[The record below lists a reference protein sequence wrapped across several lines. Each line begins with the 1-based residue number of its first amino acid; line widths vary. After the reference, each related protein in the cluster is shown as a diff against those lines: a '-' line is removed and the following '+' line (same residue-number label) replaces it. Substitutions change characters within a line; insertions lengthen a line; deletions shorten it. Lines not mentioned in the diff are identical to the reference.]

1 MKENR
6 CPPTEQIKAYLAG
19 LLEQDGYDSLSEHL
33 LACQDCEQTV
43 IALEAEP
50 DTLVEILKQPHTPDS
65 SELNASLPIANSTP
79 ASESPT
85 SSLRNGIPK
94 QLGQYEL
101 ISLLGSGGMGAVY
114 LARHQSLDKKVALKL
129 LPALPSQ
136 NAEFVARFQREMR
149 AAGKLDAPAIVRTT
163 DAGQQ
168 DGIHYLVMD
177 VIDGLNLSHI
187 ARAEG
192 KLTVADACELIK
204 QTAMGLAHAHEKG
217 IVHRDVK
224 PSNLMLDCNGQVR
237 ILDFGLAQI
246 SFWDSGSAEITTVGQ
261 LMGTLDYM
269 APEQA
274 ERGGAVDYR
283 ADLYSLGATL
293 FRLLTGRAPLAAA
306 PNLTPLEKL
315 RLLGSHKP
323 PRLRSLRP
331 DAPSGL
337 GDIVDSMLSR
347 DPAQRPASA
356 IHAAEL
362 LEPYANDAD
371 LIGLLQRA
379 KSNPIRD
386 ESDMNWNPLWQRGLV
401 DEPSVAPKPSP
412 SRSRFGGWGKW
423 IAAACLGGMALGG
436 ILFVIETS
444 KGQLVIDSEAN
455 VQVRLVRVDES
466 GTKTDIDDLKIMPGT
481 KATRLRS
488 GKYEIVLEGASD
500 SFVVH
505 NGSFSI
511 KNGEVIV
518 ATVTK
523 KDSANEATSPTV
535 DMVKETSSD
544 PRLTGIVYEGKSLR
558 EWLEIIRYERSV
570 SELEK
575 AISAL
580 SEIAEPSVD
589 DLISVPITDLIR
601 RKPSFFRLSAYI
613 LYQCNPDRYIERL
626 ADFLDRNPVVVSSS
640 DTLHSLPRVIY
651 FSTSGAKEP
660 FQRLYPYLERCIQS
674 AGLDQRLG
682 VAFPLRSL
690 ACVSG
695 ESRIPKEFQEKMVE
709 ILSGCKELT
718 NESFWFRAMS
728 PLGGNAESFGE
739 VLASETVRRVL
750 ASLSGADTSQEEI
763 ALALLMM
770 RKLIEDGYKPS
781 TEETDR
787 LVTSIAPLLQVP
799 ATKLPVV
806 DVFSFSENCF
816 LPKWSTGFL
825 SSSGAFV
832 QTQTNG
838 HRHRN
843 VRVENTILALN
854 LIDSAR
860 MQEQMKPQL
869 TRLMEEL
876 NATRLF
882 GTALFELTNRAPQYK
897 WQSIAVEAPSEF
909 DQLLLRQLVYG
920 QVAASLGQDNAAIF
934 AHFATMRKADWDYEV
949 AECAKKIR
957 AEDSDGL
964 NRLRAFHN
972 SNKDLEI
979 SELLETTL
987 IEKGSNAYY
996 FQQSTQPRV
1005 PNGNG
1010 ISHLDLLI
1018 HVTGNKFPASLAKVA
1033 NGLGNE
1039 GRNALFGVEFESL
1052 TSFRCDD
1059 VASMEVLLKWCDDQ
1073 LRDQKSIMSNPDSAA
1088 IINMLARLVGELPN
1102 VSVECKQLIAD
1113 RLESY
1118 SGLGAEEFWLKSP
1131 LLNSKLHESHF
1142 RTISYCDPMRLAV
1155 LRKAASI
1162 LASKDGYSD
1171 TLRCHAWIMILENY
1185 EDTKHLTQ
1193 VIRDELMTAIERKL
1207 EHWAKNPEES
1217 FVLTP
1222 VEDSFGRISARN
1234 FFPRQLVADEL
1245 HNNLIRVF
1253 NYLARQENQNAF
1265 QKGTSEIGLTL
1276 GYLLMLRGNDSFT
1289 VPKGVLASIQELY
1302 EICDSISSENL
1313 NYKSWVEDSKD
1324 IFNGGLRRS
1333 NRRSNAGFVSHLI
1346 FVQTGLLEGQDFEKL
1361 NDRPYRLYEQDQER
1375 LARFIQP
1382 GDTLS
1387 IYVSGLAIGEPPV
1400 IQAGTRTPIAG
1411 FPVIVSQENTIFVRN
1426 LGTFETKD
1434 KDLEQLKEEIVDKA
1448 RRLQNLAPQV
1458 ATQVNVAFLLRHN
1471 QQLELRN
1478 VTGTPAAK

>member
-6 CPPTEQIKAYLAG
+6 CPPPEQIKAYLAG

-33 LACQDCEQTV
+33 LGCQDCEQTV

-65 SELNASLPIANSTP
+65 SELDEAMPIVNSGPAP
-79 ASESPT
+79 ASEPPT

-187 ARAEG
+187 ARAER
-192 KLTVADACELIK
+192 KLTIADACELIK

-347 DPAQRPASA
+347 DPALRPASA

-362 LEPYANDAD
+362 LEPYTNDAD

-386 ESDMNWNPLWQRGLV
+386 ESDMNWNPLWQRGLI
-401 DEPSVAPKPSP
+401 DELSIAPKLSP

-455 VQVRLVRVDES
+455 VQVRLVSIDES
-466 GTKTDIDDLKIMPGT
+466 GNKTDIDDLKIMPGT

-511 KNGEVIV
+511 RNGEVIV

-535 DMVKETSSD
+535 DTVKETSSD

-575 AISAL
+575 AITAL
-580 SEIAEPSVD
+580 SQIAEPSVD

-626 ADFLDRNPVVVSSS
+626 ADFLDRNPVVVNSS
-640 DTLHSLPRVIY
+640 DTLHSLSSVMY
-651 FSTSGAKEP
+651 FSTSGAKQP
-660 FQRLYPYLERCIQS
+660 FERLYPYLERSIQS
-674 AGLDQRLG
+674 AGLDQRLD

-695 ESRIPKEFQEKMVE
+695 QSSIPKEFQEKVVE
-709 ILSGCKELT
+709 ILGRCKELN
-718 NESFWFRAMS
+718 NESFWFRTTS

-750 ASLSGADTSQEEI
+750 ASLSDAETSKEEI

-770 RKLIEDGYKPS
+770 RKLIEDGYMLS
-781 TEETDR
+781 QEETAK
-787 LVTSIAPLLQVP
+787 LVESIGPLLQIP
-799 ATKLPVV
+799 TSTLPVV
-806 DVFSFSENCF
+806 DVFSFPEDCF

-825 SSSGAFV
+825 SSSSAFV
-832 QTQTNG
+832 KTKANG
-838 HRHRN
+838 HKQRN
-843 VRVENTILALN
+843 VRVENTILAIDF
-854 LIDSAR
+854 IDSAKL
-860 MQEQMKPQL
+860 QEQMKPQL
-869 TRLMEEL
+869 LRLLEEL
-876 NATRLF
+876 DATRLW
-882 GTALFELTNRAPQYK
+882 GTTLFELTTRAPKYD
-897 WQSIAVEAPSEF
+897 WLAIAVDAPTEF
-909 DQLLLRQLVYG
+909 NQLLLRQLVYG
-920 QVAASLGQDNAAIF
+920 QVAATLGQDNAAIF
-934 AHFATMRKADWDYEV
+934 ARFATMRKPDWDHEL

-964 NRLRAFHN
+964 NRLRAYHN
-972 SNKDLEI
+972 SNKDLQI
-979 SELLETTL
+979 SELLESTL
-987 IEKGSNAYY
+987 IEKGSADYLKAVIGHLHI
-996 FQQSTQPRV
+996 SLLSHV
-1005 PNGNG
+1005 NGNQ
-1010 ISHLDLLI
+1010 
-1018 HVTGNKFPASLAKVA
+1018 FPASLARVA
-1033 NGLGNE
+1033 EGLDKE
-1039 GRNALFGVEFESL
+1039 ARLALLYRDFSRLED
-1052 TSFRCDD
+1052 FRCDD
-1059 VASMEVLLKWCDDQ
+1059 PGAMEVLLKWCDEK
-1073 LRDQKSIMSNPDSAA
+1073 LRDQASIMSNPDSEA
-1088 IINMLARLVGELPN
+1088 IVDFLARLVFEQKN
-1102 VSVECKQLIAD
+1102 VSVECQQLIAD

-1118 SGLGAEEFWLKSP
+1118 SGLGAENFWLKSP
-1131 LLNSKLHESHF
+1131 LVNPKLHESHF
-1142 RTISYCDPMRLAV
+1142 KTISYCEPMRLAV
-1155 LRKAASI
+1155 LRKAI
-1162 LASKDGYSD
+1162 QVLAAKEEYSGK
-1171 TLRCHAWIMILENY
+1171 LRCHAWIIILHSY
-1185 EDTKHLTQ
+1185 EDTSRLAPA
-1193 VIRDELMTAIERKL
+1193 VRDELRKGIESKL
-1207 EHWAKNPEES
+1207 EQWAKNPEECL
-1217 FVLTP
+1217 VMTP
-1222 VEDSFGRISARN
+1222 VDDAFEVIANRRLAELSLLSDSPDGPFQH
-1234 FFPRQLVADEL
+1234 FFQYVFPSIVDNLGVCEIGLANSYLLRLKADEL
-1245 HNNLIRVF
+1245 FAPSLSCQTAIQALHEKSELMGRDITHSNIWASLFKIHRASGIVTPTVKQIPSLVNQLI
-1253 NYLARQENQNAF
+1253 Y
-1265 QKGTSEIGLTL
+1265 
-1276 GYLLMLRGNDSFT
+1276 
-1289 VPKGVLASIQELY
+1289 
-1302 EICDSISSENL
+1302 
-1313 NYKSWVEDSKD
+1313 
-1324 IFNGGLRRS
+1324 
-1333 NRRSNAGFVSHLI
+1333 
-1346 FVQTGLLEGQDFEKL
+1346 VQTGTLLGMDANEL
-1361 NDRPYRLYEQDQER
+1361 ADRPYKLYEQDQER

-1387 IYVSGLAIGEPPV
+1387 IFVSGLASGEPPV

-1411 FPVIVSQENTIFVRN
+1411 FPVIVSQENTIFVPN

-1434 KDLEQLKEEIVDKA
+1434 KDLEQLEKEIVEKA
-1448 RRLQNLAPQV
+1448 QPLQKLNAQQHV
-1458 ATQVNVAFLLRHN
+1458 GQVNVAFLLRHN

>member
-1 MKENR
+1 
-6 CPPTEQIKAYLAG
+6 
-19 LLEQDGYDSLSEHL
+19 
-33 LACQDCEQTV
+33 
-43 IALEAEP
+43 
-50 DTLVEILKQPHTPDS
+50 
-65 SELNASLPIANSTP
+65 
-79 ASESPT
+79 
-85 SSLRNGIPK
+85 
-94 QLGQYEL
+94 
-101 ISLLGSGGMGAVY
+101 
-114 LARHQSLDKKVALKL
+114 
-129 LPALPSQ
+129 PALPSQ

-192 KLTVADACELIK
+192 KLTIANACELIK
-204 QTAMGLAHAHEKG
+204 QTAIGLAHAHEKG

-347 DPAQRPASA
+347 DPALRPASA
-356 IHAAEL
+356 IHTAEL
-362 LEPYANDAD
+362 LEPYASDAD

-401 DEPSVAPKPSP
+401 EEPSVAPKLST

-455 VQVRLVRVDES
+455 VQVRLVSVDES
-466 GTKTDIDDLKIMPGT
+466 GAKTDIDDLKITPGT

-511 KNGEVIV
+511 RNGEVIV

-523 KDSANEATSPTV
+523 KESANEATTSTV
-535 DMVKETSSD
+535 NTVVEPPSD

-575 AISAL
+575 AITAL
-580 SEIAEPSVD
+580 SQIAEPSVD
-589 DLISVPITDLIR
+589 DLISVPITDLIL
-601 RKPSFFRLSAYI
+601 RKPSFFRFSTYI
-613 LYQCNPDRYIERL
+613 LYHCNPDRYVERL
-626 ADFLDRNPVVVSSS
+626 ADFLDRNPVIVNTS
-640 DTLHSLPRVIY
+640 DTLRSLSSVMY
-651 FSTSGAKEP
+651 FSTSGAKQP
-660 FQRLYPYLERCIQS
+660 FERLYPYLERSIQS
-674 AGLDQRLG
+674 AGLDQRLD

-695 ESRIPKEFQEKMVE
+695 QSPIPKEFQEKVVE
-709 ILSGCKELT
+709 ILGRCKELN
-718 NESFWFRAMS
+718 NESFWFRTTS

-750 ASLSGADTSQEEI
+750 ASLSDAETSKEEI

-770 RKLIEDGYKPS
+770 RKLIEDGYMLS
-781 TEETDR
+781 QEETAK
-787 LVTSIAPLLQVP
+787 LVESLSPLLGVP
-799 ATKLPVV
+799 ASTLPVV
-806 DVFSFSENCF
+806 DVFSFSEDCF

-825 SSSGAFV
+825 ASTGAFV
-832 QTQTNG
+832 RTHANG
-838 HRHRN
+838 HKRRN
-843 VRVENTILALN
+843 VRIDNTILALN
-854 LIDSAR
+854 LIGSAKL
-860 MQEQMKPQL
+860 QEQMKPQL
-869 TRLMEEL
+869 LRLLEEL
-876 NATRLF
+876 DATRLW
-882 GTALFELTNRAPQYK
+882 GTTLFELTTRAPKYD
-897 WQSIAVEAPSEF
+897 WLAIAVDAPTEF
-909 DQLLLRQLVYG
+909 NQLLLRQLVYG
-920 QVAASLGQDNAAIF
+920 QVAATLGQDNAAIF
-934 AHFATMRKADWDYEV
+934 ARFAIMQKPDWDYEV

-964 NRLRAFHN
+964 YRLRALYD
-972 SNKDLEI
+972 SNKDLKI
-979 SELLETTL
+979 SALLEAML
-987 IEKGSNAYY
+987 IEKGSKSY

-1018 HVTGNKFPASLAKVA
+1018 HVTGDKFPASLAKVA

-1039 GRNALFGVEFESL
+1039 GRNALFGVEFERL

-1059 VASMEVLLKWCDDQ
+1059 FASMEVLLKWCDDQ
-1073 LRDQKSIMSNPDSAA
+1073 LSDQKSIMSNPDSAA
-1088 IINMLARLVGELPN
+1088 IINMLARLVGDRPN
-1102 VSVECKQLIAD
+1102 VSVECKQLIVD

-1131 LLNSKLHESHF
+1131 LFNSKLHESHF
-1142 RTISYCDPMRLAV
+1142 QTISYCDPMRLAV
-1155 LRKAASI
+1155 LRKAI
-1162 LASKDGYSD
+1162 QVLAAKDEYSD
-1171 TLRCHAWIMILENY
+1171 KLRCHAWIIILHSY
-1185 EDTKHLTQ
+1185 EDTGRLLQ
-1193 VIRDELMTAIERKL
+1193 ADRDELRKSIESKL
-1207 EHWAKNPEES
+1207 EQWAKNPEES
-1217 FVLTP
+1217 FVMNP
-1222 VEDSFGRISARN
+1222 VDDAFEVIADRRLVVFPSPSDFPNGSFQN
-1234 FFPRQLVADEL
+1234 FFERFFLMVPPELGVCEIGLANSYLLRLKADEL
-1245 HNNLIRVF
+1245 FAPSLSCQTAIQALHEKSELMGRDLTHSNIWASMFQLHRASGRVAPTVKQIPS
-1253 NYLARQENQNAF
+1253 LVNQ
-1265 QKGTSEIGLTL
+1265 
-1276 GYLLMLRGNDSFT
+1276 LL
-1289 VPKGVLASIQELY
+1289 Y
-1302 EICDSISSENL
+1302 
-1313 NYKSWVEDSKD
+1313 
-1324 IFNGGLRRS
+1324 
-1333 NRRSNAGFVSHLI
+1333 
-1346 FVQTGLLEGQDFEKL
+1346 VQTGALLGMDANEL
-1361 NDRPYRLYEQDQER
+1361 ADRPYKLYEQDQER

-1387 IYVSGLAIGEPPV
+1387 IFVSGLTSGEPPV

-1411 FPVIVSQENTIFVRN
+1411 FPVIVSQENTIFVPN
-1426 LGTFETKD
+1426 LGTFDTKD
-1434 KDLEQLKEEIVDKA
+1434 KDLEQLKKEIVDMAQPLQKLKA
-1448 RRLQNLAPQV
+1448 QQHV
-1458 ATQVNVAFLLRHN
+1458 GQVNVAFLLRHN

>member
-1 MKENR
+1 
-6 CPPTEQIKAYLAG
+6 
-19 LLEQDGYDSLSEHL
+19 
-33 LACQDCEQTV
+33 
-43 IALEAEP
+43 
-50 DTLVEILKQPHTPDS
+50 
-65 SELNASLPIANSTP
+65 
-79 ASESPT
+79 
-85 SSLRNGIPK
+85 
-94 QLGQYEL
+94 
-101 ISLLGSGGMGAVY
+101 MGAVY

-192 KLTVADACELIK
+192 KLTIADACELIK
-204 QTAMGLAHAHEKG
+204 QTAIGLAHAHEKG

-224 PSNLMLDCNGQVR
+224 PSNLMLDCHGQVR

-283 ADLYSLGATL
+283 ADLYSLGATM

-347 DPAQRPASA
+347 DPALRPASA

-362 LEPYANDAD
+362 LEPYTNNAD

-401 DEPSVAPKPSP
+401 AEPSVAAPIAQK

-436 ILFVIETS
+436 ILFVIETN

-455 VQVRLVRVDES
+455 VQVRLVSVDES
-466 GTKTDIDDLKIMPGT
+466 GSKTDIDDLQITPGT

-511 KNGEVIV
+511 RNGEVIV

-523 KDSANEATSPTV
+523 KDAADTATKPMVDTV
-535 DMVKETSSD
+535 TESSSD
-544 PRLTGIVYEGKSLR
+544 PRLAGIVYEGKSLR
-558 EWLEIIRYERSV
+558 EWLEVIRYERSV
-570 SELEK
+570 TELEK
-575 AISAL
+575 AISAMIQ
-580 SEIAEPSVD
+580 IADPSVD
-589 DLISVPITDLIR
+589 DLISTHMIDLMLR
-601 RKPSFFRLSAYI
+601 RPSFFRFSASI
-613 LYQCNPDRYIERL
+613 LYQCNPDGYVERL
-626 ADFLDRNPVVVSSS
+626 ADFLDGNPIIVNSS
-640 DTLHSLPRVIY
+640 DILRSLPHVMC
-651 FSTSGAKEP
+651 FSTSGAKQP
-660 FQRLYPYLERCIQS
+660 FERLYPYLERSIQS

-695 ESRIPKEFQEKMVE
+695 QSRIPKEFQEKVVE
-709 ILSGCKELT
+709 ILGRCKELN
-718 NESFWFRAMS
+718 NESFWFRTTS

-750 ASLSGADTSQEEI
+750 ASLSDAEDSKEDI

-770 RKLIEDGYKPS
+770 RKLIEDGYKLS
-781 TEETDR
+781 QEETAK
-787 LVTSIAPLLQVP
+787 LVESLSPLLGVP
-799 ATKLPVV
+799 ASTLPVV
-806 DVFSFSENCF
+806 DVFSFPEDCF

-825 SSSGAFV
+825 ASTGPFFHTKS
-832 QTQTNG
+832 NG
-838 HRHRN
+838 HKERN
-843 VRVENTILALN
+843 VRIDNTILALN
-854 LIDSAR
+854 LIGSAKL
-860 MQEQMKPQL
+860 QEQMKPQL
-869 TRLMEEL
+869 LRLLEEL
-876 NATRLF
+876 DATRLW
-882 GTALFELTNRAPQYK
+882 GTTLFELTTRAPKYD
-897 WQSIAVEAPSEF
+897 WLEIAVDAPTEF
-909 DQLLLRQLVYG
+909 NQLLLRQLVYG
-920 QVAASLGQDNAAIF
+920 QVAATLGQDNAAIF
-934 AHFATMRKADWDYEV
+934 ARFATMKKPDWDYQV
-949 AECAKKIR
+949 AEYAKKIR

-964 NRLRAFHN
+964 NRLRAFYN
-972 SNKDLEI
+972 NNKDLQI
-979 SELLETTL
+979 SELLESTL
-987 IEKGSNAYY
+987 IEKGSADYLKAVIGHLHI
-996 FQQSTQPRV
+996 SLLSHV
-1005 PNGNG
+1005 NGNQ
-1010 ISHLDLLI
+1010 
-1018 HVTGNKFPASLAKVA
+1018 FPASLARVA
-1033 NGLGNE
+1033 EGLDKE
-1039 GRNALFGVEFESL
+1039 ARLALLYRDFSRLED
-1052 TSFRCDD
+1052 FRCDD
-1059 VASMEVLLKWCDDQ
+1059 PGAMEVLLKWCDEQ
-1073 LRDQKSIMSNPDSAA
+1073 LRDQASIMSNPDSEA
-1088 IINMLARLVGELPN
+1088 IVDFLARLVFEQKN
-1102 VSVECKQLIAD
+1102 VSVECQQLIAD

-1118 SGLGAEEFWLKSP
+1118 SGLGAENFWLKSP
-1131 LLNSKLHESHF
+1131 LVNPKLHESHF
-1142 RTISYCDPMRLAV
+1142 KTISYCEPMRLAV
-1155 LRKAASI
+1155 LRKAIQVLTA
-1162 LASKDGYSD
+1162 KEEYSD
-1171 TLRCHAWIMILENY
+1171 KLRCHAWIIILHSY
-1185 EDTKHLTQ
+1185 EDTSRLAPA
-1193 VIRDELMTAIERKL
+1193 VRGELRKGIESKL
-1207 EHWAKNPEES
+1207 EQWAKNPEECL
-1217 FVLTP
+1217 VMTP
-1222 VEDSFGRISARN
+1222 VDDAFEVIADQRLVVFPSPSDSPNGSFQNFFGR
-1234 FFPRQLVADEL
+1234 FFLMVPPELGVCEIGLANSYLLRLKADEL
-1245 HNNLIRVF
+1245 FAPSLSCQTTIQALHEKSELMGRDIIHC
-1253 NYLARQENQNAF
+1253 NA
-1265 QKGTSEIGLTL
+1265 
-1276 GYLLMLRGNDSFT
+1276 
-1289 VPKGVLASIQELY
+1289 LASLFKLSRVQ
-1302 EICDSISSENL
+1302 
-1313 NYKSWVEDSKD
+1313 
-1324 IFNGGLRRS
+1324 
-1333 NRRSNAGFVSHLI
+1333 VSTAPTVKQIPALVNHLI
-1346 FVQTGLLEGQDFEKL
+1346 YVQTGALLGMNANEL
-1361 NDRPYRLYEQDQER
+1361 ADRPYKLYEQDQER

-1387 IYVSGLAIGEPPV
+1387 IFVSGLASGEPPV

-1411 FPVIVSQENTIFVRN
+1411 FPVIVSQENTIFIPN
-1426 LGTFETKD
+1426 LGTFDTKD
-1434 KDLEQLKEEIVDKA
+1434 KDLEQLKKEIVEKA
-1448 RRLQNLAPQV
+1448 QPLQKLNAQQHV
-1458 ATQVNVAFLLRHN
+1458 GQVNVAFLLRHN

-1478 VTGTPAAK
+1478 VTGGPAAK

>member
-6 CPPTEQIKAYLAG
+6 CPPPEQIKAYLAG

-33 LACQDCEQTV
+33 LGCQDCEQTV

-65 SELNASLPIANSTP
+65 SELDEAMPIVNSTP
-79 ASESPT
+79 ASEPPT
-85 SSLRNGIPK
+85 SSIRNGIPK

-101 ISLLGSGGMGAVY
+101 LSLLGSGGMGAVY

-192 KLTVADACELIK
+192 KLTIADACELIK

-224 PSNLMLDCNGQVR
+224 PSNLMLDCHGQVR

-347 DPAQRPASA
+347 DPALRPASA

-386 ESDMNWNPLWQRGLV
+386 ESDMNWNPLWQRGLI
-401 DEPSVAPKPSP
+401 DEPSVAPKLSP
-412 SRSRFGGWGKW
+412 SRSRFGSWGKW

-455 VQVRLVRVDES
+455 VQVRLVSVDES
-466 GTKTDIDDLKIMPGT
+466 GAKTDIDDLKIMPGT

-511 KNGEVIV
+511 RNGEVIV

-523 KDSANEATSPTV
+523 KDAADAATKPTV
-535 DMVKETSSD
+535 DATKVSQTD
-544 PRLTGIVYEGKSLR
+544 PRLDGIVYEGKSLR
-558 EWLEIIRYERSV
+558 EWLVVLRSERSV
-570 SELEK
+570 TELDKGLSSLLGIADKSVEDIVVEPVLETILRQPSMFDLGVR
-575 AISAL
+575 AI
-580 SEIAEPSVD
+580 
-589 DLISVPITDLIR
+589 
-601 RKPSFFRLSAYI
+601 Y
-613 LYQCNPDRYIERL
+613 YCNPDRFVERV
-626 ADFLDRNPVVVSSS
+626 ADLLDNNSAIVESSGM
-640 DTLHSLPRVIY
+640 LYSLPGAFSY
-651 FSTSGAKEP
+651 FASTAEQP
-660 FQRLYPYLERCIQS
+660 FSRLYPYFEKGLQS
-674 AGLDQRLG
+674 ATPDLRLG
-682 VAFPLRSL
+682 MAFQLRSL
-690 ACVSG
+690 ACIG
-695 ESRIPKEFQEKMVE
+695 RDRRIPIEVQKT
-709 ILSGCKELT
+709 ILDILGHSKELT
-718 NESFWFRAMS
+718 NESFWFRATD
-728 PLGGNAESFGE
+728 PLGKNAESFGE
-739 VLASETVRRVL
+739 ALASETVRRVL
-750 ASLSGADTSQEEI
+750 ASLSAADTSQEEI
-763 ALALLMM
+763 ALALLTL

-781 TEETDR
+781 TEELER
-787 LVTSIAPLLQVP
+787 FVVSIAPLLQVP
-799 ATKLPVV
+799 TTKLPVV
-806 DVFSFSENCF
+806 DVFSFPEDCF

-832 QTQTNG
+832 QTQANG
-838 HRHRN
+838 HKRRN
-843 VRVENTILALN
+843 VRIDNTILALN
-854 LIDSAR
+854 LIGSAKL
-860 MQEQMKPQL
+860 QDQMKPQL
-869 TRLMEEL
+869 LRLLEEL
-876 NATRLF
+876 DATRLF
-882 GTALFELTNRAPQYK
+882 GKTLFELTTRAPKYD
-897 WQSIAVEAPSEF
+897 WLAIAVDAPTEF
-909 DQLLLRQLVYG
+909 NQLLLRQLVYG
-920 QVAASLGQDNAAIF
+920 QVAATLGQDNAAIF
-934 AHFATMRKADWDYEV
+934 ARFATMKKPDWDYQV
-949 AECAKKIR
+949 AEYAKKIR

-964 NRLRAFHN
+964 NRLKAFYN
-972 SNKDLEI
+972 NNKDLQI
-979 SELLETTL
+979 SELLESTL
-987 IEKGSNAYY
+987 IEKGSADYLKAVIGHLHI
-996 FQQSTQPRV
+996 SLLSHV
-1005 PNGNG
+1005 NGNQ
-1010 ISHLDLLI
+1010 
-1018 HVTGNKFPASLAKVA
+1018 FPASLARVA
-1033 NGLGNE
+1033 EGLDKE
-1039 GRNALFGVEFESL
+1039 ARLALLYRDFSSL
-1052 TSFRCDD
+1052 EDFRCDD
-1059 VASMEVLLKWCDDQ
+1059 PGAMEVLLKWCDEK
-1073 LRDQKSIMSNPDSAA
+1073 LRDQASIMSNPDSEA
-1088 IINMLARLVGELPN
+1088 IVDFLARLVFEQKN
-1102 VSVECKQLIAD
+1102 VSVECQQLIAD

-1118 SGLGAEEFWLKSP
+1118 SGLKAEDFWLKSP
-1131 LLNSKLHESHF
+1131 LYNPKLHESHF
-1142 RTISYCDPMRLAV
+1142 ETISYCEPMRLAV
-1155 LRKAASI
+1155 LRKAI
-1162 LASKDGYSD
+1162 QVLAVKDEYSD
-1171 TLRCHAWIMILENY
+1171 KLRCHAWIIILHSY
-1185 EDTKHLTQ
+1185 EDTGRLAQ
-1193 VIRDELMTAIERKL
+1193 ADRDELRKSIESKL
-1207 EHWAKNPEES
+1207 EQWAKNPEES
-1217 FVLTP
+1217 FVMTP
-1222 VEDSFGRISARN
+1222 VDDAFEVIADRRLVVFPSPSDSPNGSFQNFFGR
-1234 FFPRQLVADEL
+1234 FFLLVPPELGVCEIGLANSYLLRLKADEL
-1245 HNNLIRVF
+1245 FAPSLSCQTAIQALHEKSELMGRDLI
-1253 NYLARQENQNAF
+1253 NCN
-1265 QKGTSEIGLTL
+1265 
-1276 GYLLMLRGNDSFT
+1276 
-1289 VPKGVLASIQELY
+1289 VLASMFKLSRVQVNTTPTVKQIPALV
-1302 EICDSISSENL
+1302 N
-1313 NYKSWVEDSKD
+1313 
-1324 IFNGGLRRS
+1324 
-1333 NRRSNAGFVSHLI
+1333 HLI
-1346 FVQTGLLEGQDFEKL
+1346 YVQTGALLGMDANEL
-1361 NDRPYRLYEQDQER
+1361 ADRPYKLYEQDQER

-1387 IYVSGLAIGEPPV
+1387 IYVSGLANGEPPV

-1411 FPVIVSQENTIFVRN
+1411 FPVIVSQENTIFVPN
-1426 LGTFETKD
+1426 LGTFDTKD
-1434 KDLEQLKEEIVDKA
+1434 KDLEQLKKEIVEKA
-1448 RRLQNLAPQV
+1448 QPLQKLNAQQHV
-1458 ATQVNVAFLLRHN
+1458 GQVNVAFLLRHN

>member
-6 CPPTEQIKAYLAG
+6 CPPPEQIKAYLAG

-33 LACQDCEQTV
+33 LGCQDCEQTV

-65 SELNASLPIANSTP
+65 SELNASMPIVNSTP

-192 KLTVADACELIK
+192 KLTIADACELIK

-347 DPAQRPASA
+347 DPALRPASA

-362 LEPYANDAD
+362 LEPYASDAD
-371 LIGLLQRA
+371 LIGLLQRS

-423 IAAACLGGMALGG
+423 IAAACFGGMALGG

-455 VQVRLVRVDES
+455 VQVRLVSVDES
-466 GTKTDIDDLKIMPGT
+466 GAKIDIDDLKIMPGT

-511 KNGEVIV
+511 RNGEVIV

-523 KDSANEATSPTV
+523 KDAADVATKPTV
-535 DMVKETSSD
+535 DATKVPQTD
-544 PRLTGIVYEGKSLR
+544 PRLDGIVYEGKSLR
-558 EWLEIIRYERSV
+558 EWLLVLRSERSV
-570 SELEK
+570 NELEK
-575 AISAL
+575 ALGSL
-580 SEIAEPSVD
+580 LGIADKSVEDIVVEPVRETILRQPSVFD
-589 DLISVPITDLIR
+589 TGVRVI
-601 RKPSFFRLSAYI
+601 Y
-613 LYQCNPDRYIERL
+613 YCNPDRFVERL
-626 ADFLDRNPVVVSSS
+626 ADLLDGNPDIVESSGM
-640 DTLHSLPRVIY
+640 LYSLPAAFSYFASTAEQPFSRV
-651 FSTSGAKEP
+651 
-660 FQRLYPYLERCIQS
+660 YPYFEKGLQS
-674 AGLDQRLG
+674 ATPDLRLG
-682 VAFPLRSL
+682 VAFQLRSL
-690 ACVSG
+690 ACIG
-695 ESRIPKEFQEKMVE
+695 ANRRIPTEAQKKIVE
-709 ILSGCKELT
+709 ILGHSKELS
-718 NESFWFRAMS
+718 NDNFWFRATGLQGFTHEVFGELLAKETTKRAIAS
-728 PLGGNAESFGE
+728 LADAESSKE
-739 VLASETVRRVL
+739 DIT
-750 ASLSGADTSQEEI
+750 
-763 ALALLMM
+763 LALLIM
-770 RKLIEDGYKPS
+770 RKMIEDGYKLS
-781 TEETDR
+781 QEETEK
-787 LVTSIAPLLQVP
+787 LVESIGPLLRIP
-799 ATKLPVV
+799 TSTLPLV
-806 DVFSFSENCF
+806 DVFSFPQDCF

-825 SSSGAFV
+825 SSNAAIV
-832 QTQTNG
+832 HTKANG
-838 HRHRN
+838 QKERN
-843 VRVENTILALN
+843 VRVDSTILALN
-854 LIDSAR
+854 LIDSAKL
-860 MQEQMKPQL
+860 QEQMQPQL
-869 TRLMEEL
+869 LKLLEEL
-876 NATRLF
+876 DATRLF
-882 GTALFELTNRAPQYK
+882 GKSFFELTTRSANWDWLEIGIDAPT
-897 WQSIAVEAPSEF
+897 EF
-909 DQLLLRQLVYG
+909 TQLLLRQLIYG
-920 QVAASLGQDNAAIF
+920 QVAATLGQDNTKIF
-934 AHFATMRKADWDYEV
+934 ARFANRRKPDWDYEL

-957 AEDSDGL
+957 AGDTGGFTT
-964 NRLRAFHN
+964 LRALYDV
-972 SNKDLEI
+972 NKDLEI

-987 IEKGSNAYY
+987 IEKGNADYFIGNSN
-996 FQQSTQPRV
+996 
-1005 PNGNG
+1005 
-1010 ISHLDLLI
+1010 ISLLN
-1018 HVTGNKFPASLAKVA
+1018 HVTGNQFPASLARVA
-1033 NGLGNE
+1033 DKLSNE
-1039 GRNALFGVEFESL
+1039 ARNALFSIAFNRL
-1052 TSFRCDD
+1052 TGFLCDD
-1059 VASMEVLLKWCDDQ
+1059 PTSMEVLLKWCDDQ

-1088 IINMLARLVGELPN
+1088 IINMLARLVDDQPN

-1131 LLNSKLHESHF
+1131 LENPKLHESF
-1142 RTISYCDPMRLAV
+1142 FKTISYCDPMRLAV
-1155 LRKAASI
+1155 LRKAI
-1162 LASKDGYSD
+1162 QVLAVKDGYSD
-1171 TLRCHAWIMILENY
+1171 KLRCHAWIIILHSY
-1185 EDTKHLTQ
+1185 EDTSRLAPA
-1193 VIRDELMTAIERKL
+1193 VRDDLRKSIESKL
-1207 EHWAKNPEES
+1207 EQWAKNPEAS
-1217 FVLTP
+1217 FVMTP
-1222 VEDSFGRISARN
+1222 VDDAFEVIANRRLAELSLLSDSPDGLFQR
-1234 FFPRQLVADEL
+1234 FFRGVFPSMVDEL
-1245 HNNLIRVF
+1245 GVC
-1253 NYLARQENQNAF
+1253 
-1265 QKGTSEIGLTL
+1265 EIGLANS
-1276 GYLLMLRGNDSFT
+1276 YLFRLKAEEQFALSPSFQTAIRELRNKSELMGRDIAYYNTWASLFKQYRARQIVTPT
-1289 VPKGVLASIQELY
+1289 VEQIPALV
-1302 EICDSISSENL
+1302 N
-1313 NYKSWVEDSKD
+1313 
-1324 IFNGGLRRS
+1324 
-1333 NRRSNAGFVSHLI
+1333 HLI
-1346 FVQTGLLEGQDFEKL
+1346 YVQTGTLLGMDASEL
-1361 NDRPYRLYEQDQER
+1361 ADRPYKLYEQDQER

-1387 IYVSGLAIGEPPV
+1387 IYVSGLASGEPPV

-1411 FPVIVSQENTIFVRN
+1411 FPVIVSQENTIFVPN

-1448 RRLQNLAPQV
+1448 QPLQKLNAQQHV
-1458 ATQVNVAFLLRHN
+1458 GQVNVAFLLRHN